1 MKIILSLLALTLLMA
16 CNKSAP
22 LTETPVAT
30 PNPTPQSQYAGYV
43 EYDREEA
50 GVLTHHKYYI
60 DSVKQGGILLQDS
73 QGNDSLAMY
82 YQYGDRRSM
91 AFRYFD
97 ENGDENVISLTQ
109 ALTSGG
115 TNGISLLH
123 NGTVNPYAAQTNTSI
138 PLCNTAD
145 FEINILS
152 PNEATFE
159 ADYLHNFYTDSTVDI
174 TNGHYIM
181 Y

>member
-1 MKIILSLLALTLLMA
+1 M
-16 CNKSAP
+16 
-22 LTETPVAT
+22 
-30 PNPTPQSQYAGYV
+30 

-60 DSVKQGGILLQDS
+60 DSVKTGGIVAQDINGDDS
-73 QGNDSLAMY
+73 IVSYWAQGS
-82 YQYGDRRSM
+82 RRSL

-97 ENGDENVISLTQ
+97 ENGDENVISLTE
-109 ALTSGG
+109 ALNSGG

-123 NGTVNPYAAQTNTSI
+123 IGANPYAAQTNTSI

-152 PNEATFE
+152 PNEATFQ

-174 TNGHYIM
+174 TNGYYIM